1 MKSFNGFVLIYHA
14 SLVGKLGFS
23 EKQRVIMFHQAVYK
37 TSLFV
42 LLLAGV
48 MLLVATTK
56 TSEDA
61 VEGVLTRIGNYGRQ
75 YPHEKVYLHTDRT
88 TYLSG
93 ETVWLKSYLFYG
105 ATKAAD
111 SSSGA
116 ILVDLISPTGKK
128 IILDTR
134 FAAKSGY
141 GEGHLALPDSLPAG
155 RYTLRAYTGWMRNF
169 SEEWYFNKSIDV
181 VRTADAS
188 AAASPAGS
196 LTDRTRPDRTRPDV
210 QFLPEGGQLVTGVS
224 SRVAFKAISP
234 AGVSVAVTGFVLD
247 SKKDT
252 VVGFQSQ
259 HLGMGM
265 FPLIP
270 EEGQTY
276 TAFARIA
283 GTTTDYTSY
292 SMPAPVATGYTL
304 QVENLSNKDNIRVF
318 VGNTTPAAPE
328 SATAMLTVLAQ
339 VNGQPVHAAKGP
351 ASRKQFVVPIPRASC
366 PEGIVQIT
374 LLDPAG
380 KPVCERL
387 VYSERQERI
396 SLTITPNAP
405 TTGVRKR
412 VDLTVTA
419 TDSDGKPVE
428 ADLSLAVTDAAQQ
441 PTSRPYASTLPTYLL
456 LTSDLT
462 GYVEEPGYYF
472 DPKNTDRL
480 AKLDLLLMTQ
490 GWRRIT
496 WEKVLVD
503 SLPPTRYFFDPGL
516 TLSGMVYRGTSRQP
530 APAIPLTVM
539 INRQDS
545 TQDLYSLSS
554 DEKGRF
560 FITNANVID
569 TATVF
574 VQAVKAKGGRN
585 FTITVDKLFTPQ
597 IRVVRP
603 PLVPA
608 DIAYNELAEFLKR
621 QSEYAAIEAQI
632 RRNRDVQLLQTVVV
646 KGKREDP
653 YAAQRG
659 MFANADVSL
668 KVDDLNSAGAISVF
682 DIIRSRV
689 AGVQVTGSGFDA
701 TVQIRGASNFGGAIE
716 PVFMINGMQVGKDAV
731 ASISPRDVAYIDV
744 IKGAG
749 AAMLGSS
756 GAGGGIN
763 IITRRGGEDGSYVN
777 DKVPGVRVE
786 KVVGFVSKR
795 NFYAP
800 RYDKPTPEERT
811 RPDYRATLLW
821 APRLKTDATG
831 KATVSFYT
839 SDAKTALQL
848 VLEGAT
854 ASGYPGH
861 AEVTMKVE

>member
-1 MKSFNGFVLIYHA
+1 MF
-14 SLVGKLGFS
+14 
-23 EKQRVIMFHQAVYK
+23 QRSIHT
-37 TSLFV
+37 TSLLT
-42 LLLAGV
+42 LLLATAT
-48 MLLVATTK
+48 LLAATTRVF
-56 TSEDA
+56 DDPI
-61 VEGVLTRIGNYGRQ
+61 EGVLTRIGNYGRQ

-93 ETVWLKSYLFYG
+93 ETIWLKSYLFYG
-105 ATKAAD
+105 ASKAAD

-116 ILVDLISPTGKK
+116 ILVDLISPTGNKV
-128 IILDTR
+128 ILDTR
-134 FAAKSGY
+134 FASKNGY

-169 SEEWYFNKSIDV
+169 SEDWYFNKSIDV
-181 VRTADAS
+181 VRVS
-188 AAASPAGS
+188 EPAAASPASS
-196 LTDRTRPDRTRPDV
+196 LIDQTRPDV
-210 QFLPEGGQLVTGVS
+210 QFLPEGGQLVTGVA
-224 SRVAFKAISP
+224 SRMAFKAVSP
-234 AGVSVAVTGFVLD
+234 TGVSVAVTGFVLD

-259 HLGMGM
+259 YLGMGT
-265 FPLIP
+265 FPFIP

-318 VGNTTPAAPE
+318 VGNTTPATPE
-328 SATAMLTVLAQ
+328 SASATLTVLAQ

-351 ASRKQFVVPIPRASC
+351 ASRKQFMVPIPRASC

-396 SLTITPNAP
+396 NFTITPNAP

-412 VDLTVTA
+412 VDLIVTA
-419 TDSDGKPVE
+419 TDADGKPVE
-428 ADLSLAVTDAAQQ
+428 ADLSLAITDAAQQ
-441 PTSRPYASTLPTYLL
+441 PTARPYATSLPTYLL

-462 GYVEEPGYYF
+462 GYVEQPGYYF

-480 AKLDLLLMTQ
+480 AKLDLLLLTQ

-539 INRQDS
+539 ITRQDS
-545 TQDLYSLSS
+545 TQDLYSMSS

-560 FITNANVID
+560 FVTNANVID

-585 FTITVDKLFTPQ
+585 FTITIDKLFTPQ

-608 DIAYNELAEFLKR
+608 DIAYGELAEFLKR

-632 RRNRDVQLLQTVVV
+632 RRNREVQLQTVVV
-646 KGKREDP
+646 KAKREDP
-653 YAAQRG
+653 YAMQRG

-668 KVDDLNSAGAISVF
+668 KVDDMNSAGAITVF

-701 TVQIRGASNFGGAIE
+701 VVQIRGASNFGGAIE
-716 PVFMINGMQVGKDAV
+716 PVFMIDGMQVGKETV
-731 ASISPRDVAYIDV
+731 ASISPSDVAYIDV

-749 AAMLGSS
+749 AALLGSA

-763 IITRRGGEDGSYVN
+763 IITRRGGSDGSYVN
-777 DKVPGVRVE
+777 TKVPGVRVE
-786 KVVGFVSKR
+786 KVVGFMSKR

-800 RYDKPTPEERT
+800 RYDKPTPEERI
-811 RPDYRATLLW
+811 RPNFRATLLW

-848 VLEGAT
+848 VLEGTT
-854 ASGYPGH
+854 ALGHPGH
-861 AEVTMKVE
+861 TEMTMTVE